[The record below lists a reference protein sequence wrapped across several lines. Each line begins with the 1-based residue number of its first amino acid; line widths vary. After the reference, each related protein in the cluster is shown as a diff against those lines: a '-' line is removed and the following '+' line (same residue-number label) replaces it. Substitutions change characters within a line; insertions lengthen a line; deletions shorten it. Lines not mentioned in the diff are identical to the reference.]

1 MKRLISING
10 DQEALG
16 ASRHDG
22 RSERQEGLPSHPP
35 ERTNGADC
43 YSAHSGTTQQ
53 GAQQPADTENL
64 RETNVHQREE
74 NPKTSPENL
83 INTFCGAP

>member
-1 MKRLISING
+1 MLR
-10 DQEALG
+10 A
-16 ASRHDG
+16 
-22 RSERQEGLPSHPP
+22 P
-35 ERTNGADC
+35 
-43 YSAHSGTTQQ
+43 SAHGGTTQQ

-64 RETNVHQREE
+64 RETDVQQREE